1 MDAKAAA
8 TSAVR
13 HDDSTKPSNFIL
25 SKGFGLSERERPA
38 CKYRAA
44 LDTAK
49 THDRNNDTSVIRGP
63 IIKKMGRLNAYG
75 AGSLLAA

>member
-1 MDAKAAA
+1 MQFVSLYVDN
-8 TSAVR
+8 
-13 HDDSTKPSNFIL
+13 DFWL
-25 SKGFGLSERERPA
+25 LERERPA

-44 LDTAK
+44 TDMAI

-63 IIKKMGRLNAYG
+63 ITKKMGRLNTCG